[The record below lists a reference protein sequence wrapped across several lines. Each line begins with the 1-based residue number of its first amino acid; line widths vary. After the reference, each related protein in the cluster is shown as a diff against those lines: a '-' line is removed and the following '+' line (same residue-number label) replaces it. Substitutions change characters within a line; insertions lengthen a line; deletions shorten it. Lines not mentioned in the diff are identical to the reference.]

1 MNKLILSMKKH
12 FLSKHFPV
20 FEIVTVILF
29 LLFFRMISKVN
40 FMQNDDW
47 NRTTSV
53 LRFMSGDTSLLEL
66 TATTFYVQGMLGVVF
81 ASIFGI
87 SKLPFLTLIFSVLD
101 FYIFARILHD
111 HFNLRKVKSIIF
123 SLIFFFNPLHIYSS
137 IGFMT
142 ENYTMFFML
151 LSLYF
156 LLQYEEDKKPKNFVF
171 FNISGILSF
180 FTKQNGIIFNVAYI
194 PYLIIKKRYKEALIQ
209 IAVVGSL
216 FAYYFFLFPQTKEMQ
231 DKGFIYENFSDGKYV
246 YSLIYGILLVTVSFV
261 LPFVFNLI
269 LSVFLENKK
278 KTLRIFL
285 TLAFSGILYFLLNKY
300 FAPGKISWE
309 EYPYFEN
316 TFERTGFFPRSILG
330 TKYYFKWNYD
340 IYRYWDL
347 ASKVLLALL
356 IPSLFVLR
364 KKVVNIYS
372 ISIVGYIILM
382 LFTQVFFDRYLLPLI
397 PMFIL
402 FFLHVMPNNRERFL
416 KMTACVAFLFF
427 TAFLSTQMANDFV
440 VSNNYVWGRSESLV
454 KEGISPENIRATM
467 AWQKLYGLSEE
478 PEFFFSFSSPDV
490 EPKYLEKYS
499 LFEERSLNFPGS
511 IFVDPMIF
519 LYRKK

>member
-1 MNKLILSMKKH
+1 MSKPLSLVKKH
-12 FLSKHFPV
+12 ILSKHFPV
-20 FEIVTVILF
+20 FEVVALVLF
-29 LLFFRMISKVN
+29 ALFFKMVSKVN

-53 LRFMSGDTSLLEL
+53 LRFMSGDVSLIQV
-66 TATTFYVQGMLGVVF
+66 TATTFYVQGMLGVIF

-87 SKLPFLTLIFSVLD
+87 GKLPFLTLIFSVLD
-101 FYIFARILHD
+101 FYVFARILHD
-111 HFNLRKVKSIIF
+111 HFDFGKLKSIIF
-123 SLIFFFNPLHIYSS
+123 SLIFFFTPLHIYSS

-142 ENYTMFFML
+142 ENYTMLFML

-156 LLQYEEDKKPKNFVF
+156 LLQHEKDRKPKSFIF
-171 FNISGILSF
+171 FNLSGVLSF

-194 PYLIIKKRYKEALIQ
+194 PYLIIKKRYKEALVQ

-216 FAYYFFLFPQTKEMQ
+216 FAYYFFLFPQTEEMQ
-231 DKGFIYENFSDGKYV
+231 DKGFIYKNFFDWKYA

-261 LPFVFNLI
+261 LPFVFGVV
-269 LSVFLENKK
+269 LSVFSENKK
-278 KTLRIFL
+278 KPVKIFL
-285 TLAFSGILYFLLNKY
+285 MLAFSGILYFLLNKY

-347 ASKVLLALL
+347 ASKILLAML
-356 IPSLFVLR
+356 IPCLFVLR

-372 ISIVGYIILM
+372 ISIVGYIVLM
-382 LFTQVFFDRYLLPLI
+382 IFTQVFFDRYLLPLI

-402 FFLHVMPNNRERFL
+402 FLLYIMPNNRKRFL
-416 KMTACVAFLFF
+416 KMLSCVVFLFF
-427 TAFLSTQMANDFV
+427 TAFLSMQMANDFV

-454 KEGISPENIRATM
+454 KEGVSPENIRATM
-467 AWQKLYGLSEE
+467 AWQKIYGLSEE
-478 PEFFFSFSSPDV
+478 PEFFFSFSSPEV
-490 EPKYLEKYS
+490 EPNYLEKYY
-499 LFEERSLNFPGS
+499 LFEEKTLNFPGS